1 MTGAGAEAAASVYP
15 LAGKR
20 VWIAGHRG
28 MVGSAVARRLAPLGC
43 PIVAADRSEV
53 DLTRQ
58 DDVERFVAH
67 AAPQVV
73 VLAAARVG
81 GILANARDPV
91 GFLYD
96 NLMIAANVLRASH
109 EAGVERLIFLGS
121 SCIYPKLAPQP
132 IPEAALLTGALE
144 PTNEAY
150 ALAKIAGLRLAQFYR
165 RQHGADFITAMPTN
179 LYGPNDN
186 YDPEGSHVVPALLR
200 RFHEA
205 KRDGASSVT
214 IWGTGSPRREFLHV
228 DDLADAIVFLLER
241 YAGEEHVNVGAGRD
255 IAIADLASLV
265 AEVVGYRGR
274 IEYDATKPDG
284 TPRKLLDCSRMDAL
298 GWRARIGLR
307 EGLASTYAE
316 FARGETPTRA
326 RAAAVIA

>member
-1 MTGAGAEAAASVYP
+1 MTGADADVAARIYD

-20 VWIAGHRG
+20 VWVAGHRG

-43 PIVAADRSEV
+43 AIVAAERREV
-53 DLTRQ
+53 DLTRR
-58 DDVERFVAH
+58 DEVERFVARER
-67 AAPQVV
+67 PQVV

-81 GILANARDPV
+81 GIAANAADPV

-96 NLMIAANVLRASH
+96 NLMIAANALRASF

-121 SCIYPKLAPQP
+121 SCIYPKFAPQP
-132 IPEAALLTGALE
+132 IQEGALLTGALE

-150 ALAKIAGLRLAQFYR
+150 ALAKIAGLRLAQAYR
-165 RQHGADFITAMPTN
+165 RQYGADFVTAMPTN

-186 YDPEGSHVVPALLR
+186 YDPEGSHVVPALIR

-205 KRDGASSVT
+205 RLSGAPSVA
-214 IWGTGSPRREFLHV
+214 IWGTGKPRREFLHV

-241 YAGEEHVNVGAGRD
+241 YAGDEHVNVGAGRD
-255 IAIADLASLV
+255 IAIADLAALV
-265 AEVVGYRGR
+265 ADVVGYRGEIR
-274 IEYDATKPDG
+274 HDASRPDG
-284 TPRKLLDCSRMDAL
+284 APRKLLDCGRMERL
-298 GWRARIGLR
+298 GWRPRIGLR

-316 FARGETPTRA
+316 FARSGSGARGL
-326 RAAAVIA
+326 RAAVEA

>member
-1 MTGAGAEAAASVYP
+1 MTGADADAAARIYD

-20 VWIAGHRG
+20 VWVAGHRG
-28 MVGSAVARRLAPLGC
+28 MVGSAVMRRLAPLGC
-43 PIVAADRSEV
+43 AIVAAGRREV

-58 DDVERFVAH
+58 DEVERFVAR
-67 AAPQVV
+67 ARPQVV

-81 GILANARDPV
+81 GIAANAADPV

-96 NLMIAANVLRASH
+96 NLMIAANVLRACF

-121 SCIYPKLAPQP
+121 SCIYPKFAPQP

-150 ALAKIAGLRLAQFYR
+150 ALAKIAGLRLAQAYR
-165 RQHGADFITAMPTN
+165 RQYGADFVTAMPTN
-179 LYGPNDN
+179 LFGPNDN
-186 YDPEGSHVVPALLR
+186 YDPEGSHVVPALIR

-205 KRDGASSVT
+205 RVSGAPSVA
-214 IWGTGSPRREFLHV
+214 IWGTGTPRREFLHV

-255 IAIADLASLV
+255 IAIADLADLV
-265 AEVVGYRGR
+265 ADVVGYRGEIR
-274 IEYDATKPDG
+274 YDASRPDG
-284 TPRKLLDCSRMDAL
+284 APRKLLDCGKMERL
-298 GWRARIGLR
+298 GWRPRIGLR

-316 FARGETPTRA
+316 FARSGSGARGL
-326 RAAAVIA
+326 RAAVEA